1 MLGEVVDFHGSE
13 LKADAKGKGEDL
25 KGASAYFPL

>member
-1 MLGEVVDFHGSE
+1 MLGEVVDFHSSE
-13 LKADAKGKGEDL
+13 LKVDAKGKGEDL